1 MEAPFICACIHLQ
14 SPQLL
19 SLGLSLFWKLL
30 VCYLH
35 PPRQE
40 QVKTQHWCHWYVL
53 INQAEHLSLILP
65 LLAAV
70 AHTIPEE
77 WKSIRNNAVDDLMRT
92 QEARM
97 YLIQYVF
104 YSNSWNWDTMFIG
117 YLFECLQQNLK
128 LTPSPPSIH
137 HLSFLL

>member
-1 MEAPFICACIHLQ
+1 MRLYSSPQ
-14 SPQLL
+14 SPITFIRSFPLL
-19 SLGLSLFWKLL
+19 ETSCMLFTSSSSRTSENTAL
-30 VCYLH
+30 V
-35 PPRQE
+35 
-40 QVKTQHWCHWYVL
+40 
-53 INQAEHLSLILP
+53 SLICSDKP
-65 LLAAV
+65 SRTPIIDPATAGCSSTY
-70 AHTIPEE
+70 HTIPEE